1 MRVQFLSEQHKRR
14 FEQVCASMPAMQQ
27 TDRSKLAFLFL
38 LTGDRKL
45 WKKAR
50 LSIKARDGRFL
61 WPESWENSSE
71 ANADD
76 MLAELAGQF
85 LGGTKAKTML
95 HVLDE
100 LRDNQLKLVFN
111 AVLVRRMGI
120 HCTRDKEK
128 IDERYYYYM

>member
-1 MRVQFLSEQHKRR
+1 MRVQFLNEQHKHR
-14 FEQVCASMPAMQQ
+14 FERVYASMPAMQQ

-50 LSIKARDGRFL
+50 LSIKVREGRFL
-61 WPESWENSSE
+61 WPEGWGNSSE

-76 MLAELAGQF
+76 KLAELAGQF
-85 LGGTKAKTML
+85 LGEGKVNVML
-95 HVLDE
+95 RVLDE
-100 LRDNQLKLVFN
+100 LSDDQFKLAFN
-111 AVLVRRMGI
+111 AILVRRFGI
-120 HCTRDKEK
+120 QCTCDEEK